1 MRELPVIDAV
11 ASDYQDQITFVAVA
25 GRSSEAASRTR
36 VGVWFDPSRILW
48 GYDDDLWALFAV
60 FGQPTTILIS
70 SDDVIVGGWRGAL
83 SEAEL
88 REELDRL
95 VEIG

>member
-11 ASDYQDQITFVAVA
+11 ASDYQGSDHL
-25 GRSSEAASRTR
+25 RCRRREELEAASRR